1 MIVLDGAGIGA
12 LPDAVLYGDE
22 HSNTI
27 GNVAKRVSLAI
38 PTLRA
43 LGLGSL
49 VELGGSCPARPQAA
63 FGKMAEV
70 SAGKDSVTGHWEL
83 MGVTT
88 TQAFPV
94 FPDGFPESSIN
105 EFEQKIG
112 RSVMG
117 NVAASGTEIIQKL
130 GAEHLSTG
138 SPIVYTSADSVC
150 QIAAH
155 EDVIPVDLLY
165 RFCETAYDIMVEGIG
180 VARVIARPF
189 TGPIGSFERTAQR
202 RDFAQPPSGLTLL
215 DRVHAEGLPVVAI
228 GKVSDLFA
236 GRGIS
241 ESVQTGCDDEVMTA
255 LNSSMRKTTRG
266 LLVANCV
273 DFDTVYGHRND
284 VMGYAANLERFDRHL
299 LELLPYVGPNDLLV
313 ITADHGNDPT
323 TPGSD
328 HSREYVPLLVIG
340 RKIRNIDLGVRH
352 SFADVGQ
359 TLSQALGVSSVDS
372 GESFIDAL

>member
-49 VELGGSCPARPQAA
+49 VELGGSCPARRQAA
-63 FGKMAEV
+63 IGKMAEV

-88 TQAFPV
+88 THAFPV
-94 FPDGFPESSIN
+94 FPNGFPESSIN

-165 RFCETAYDIMVEGIG
+165 RFCETAYDVMVEGIG
-180 VARVIARPF
+180 VGRVIARPF
-189 TGPIGSFERTAQR
+189 TGPIGSFRRTAQR

-228 GKVSDLFA
+228 GKVSDLFT

-241 ESVQTGCDDEVMTA
+241 ESVHTDCDDEVMTA
-255 LNSSMRKTTRG
+255 LNSSMRKTTCG

-323 TPGSD
+323 TLGSD

>member
-12 LPDAVLYGDE
+12 LPDAGLYGDE

-27 GNVAKRVSLAI
+27 GNVAKRVTLAI
-38 PTLRA
+38 PTLRG

-49 VELGGSCPARPQAA
+49 VELGGSRPAKPQAA
-63 FGKMAEV
+63 IAKMAEV

-88 TQAFPV
+88 THAFPV
-94 FPDGFPESSIN
+94 FPNGFPESSIH

-117 NVAASGTEIIQKL
+117 NVAASGTEIIKKL

-165 RFCETAYDIMVEGIG
+165 RFCETAYDVMVEGIG
-180 VARVIARPF
+180 VGRVIARPF
-189 TGPIGSFERTAQR
+189 TGPIGSFRRTAQR

-241 ESVQTGCDDEVMTA
+241 ESVHTDCDDDVMTA
-255 LNSSMRKTTRG
+255 LNRSMRKTTRG

-284 VMGYAANLERFDRHL
+284 VVGYAANLERFDRHL
-299 LELLPYVGPNDLLV
+299 LELLPSVGPNDLLV

-328 HSREYVPLLVIG
+328 HSREYVPLLVVG
-340 RKIRNIDLGVRH
+340 RKIKNISLGVRH

-359 TLSQALGVSSVDS
+359 TLSQALGVPPVDS
-372 GESFIDAL
+372 GDSFIDAL

>member
-49 VELGGSCPARPQAA
+49 VELGGSCPARRQAA
-63 FGKMAEV
+63 IGKMAEV

-88 TQAFPV
+88 THAFPV
-94 FPDGFPESSIN
+94 FPNGFPESSIN

-117 NVAASGTEIIQKL
+117 NVAASGTEIIQKF

-165 RFCETAYDIMVEGIG
+165 RFCETAYDVMVEGIG
-180 VARVIARPF
+180 VGRVIARPF
-189 TGPIGSFERTAQR
+189 TGPIGSFRRTAQR

-241 ESVQTGCDDEVMTA
+241 ESVHTDCDDEVMTA
-255 LNSSMRKTTRG
+255 LNSSMRKTTCG

-284 VMGYAANLERFDRHL
+284 VVGYATNLERFDRHL
-299 LELLPYVGPNDLLV
+299 LELLPCVGPNDLLV

-323 TPGSD
+323 TLGSD
-328 HSREYVPLLVIG
+328 HSREYVPLLVVG

>member
-49 VELGGSCPARPQAA
+49 VELGGSCPARRQAA
-63 FGKMAEV
+63 
-70 SAGKDSVTGHWEL
+70 
-83 MGVTT
+83 
-88 TQAFPV
+88 
-94 FPDGFPESSIN
+94 
-105 EFEQKIG
+105 FEQKIG

-117 NVAASGTEIIQKL
+117 NVAASGTEIIQKF

-165 RFCETAYDIMVEGIG
+165 RFCETAYDVMVEGIG
-180 VARVIARPF
+180 VGRVIARPF
-189 TGPIGSFERTAQR
+189 TGPIGSFRRTAQR

-241 ESVQTGCDDEVMTA
+241 ESVHTDCDDEVMTA
-255 LNSSMRKTTRG
+255 LNNSMRKTTCG

-284 VMGYAANLERFDRHL
+284 VVGYAANLERFDRHL
-299 LELLPYVGPNDLLV
+299 LELLPCVGPNDLLV

-328 HSREYVPLLVIG
+328 HSREYVPLLVVG

>member
-49 VELGGSCPARPQAA
+49 VELGGSCPARRQAA
-63 FGKMAEV
+63 IGKMAEV

-88 TQAFPV
+88 THAFPV
-94 FPDGFPESSIN
+94 FPNGFPESSIN

-165 RFCETAYDIMVEGIG
+165 RFCETAYDVMVEGIG
-180 VARVIARPF
+180 VGRVIARPF
-189 TGPIGSFERTAQR
+189 TGPIGSFRRTAQR

-241 ESVQTGCDDEVMTA
+241 ESVHTDCDDEVMIA
-255 LNSSMRKTTRG
+255 LNSSMRKTTCG

-284 VMGYAANLERFDRHL
+284 VVGYATNLERFDRHL
-299 LELLPYVGPNDLLV
+299 LELLPCVGPNDLLV

-328 HSREYVPLLVIG
+328 HSREYVPLLVVG
-340 RKIRNIDLGVRH
+340 RKIRNVDLGVRH

>member
-12 LPDAVLYGDE
+12 LPDAGLYGDE

-27 GNVAKRVSLAI
+27 GNVAKRVTLAI
-38 PTLRA
+38 PTLRG

-49 VELGGSCPARPQAA
+49 VELGGSRPARPQAA
-63 FGKMAEV
+63 IAKMAEV

-88 TQAFPV
+88 THAFPV
-94 FPDGFPESSIN
+94 FPNGFPESSIH

-117 NVAASGTEIIQKL
+117 NVAASGTEIIKKL

-165 RFCETAYDIMVEGIG
+165 RFCETAYDVMVEGIG
-180 VARVIARPF
+180 VGRVIARPF
-189 TGPIGSFERTAQR
+189 TGPIGSFRRTAQR

-241 ESVQTGCDDEVMTA
+241 ESVHADCDDDVMTA
-255 LNSSMRKTTRG
+255 LNRSMRKTTRG

-284 VMGYAANLERFDRHL
+284 VVGYAANLERFDRHL
-299 LELLPYVGPNDLLV
+299 LELLPSVGPNDLLV

-328 HSREYVPLLVIG
+328 HSREYVPLLVVG
-340 RKIRNIDLGVRH
+340 RKIKNIDLGVRH

-359 TLSQALGVSSVDS
+359 TLSHALGVPPVDS
-372 GESFIDAL
+372 GDSFIDAL

>member
-49 VELGGSCPARPQAA
+49 VELGGSCPARRQAA
-63 FGKMAEV
+63 IGKMAEV

-88 TQAFPV
+88 THAFPV
-94 FPDGFPESSIN
+94 FPNGFPESSIN

-165 RFCETAYDIMVEGIG
+165 RFCETAYDVMVEGIG
-180 VARVIARPF
+180 VGRVIARPF
-189 TGPIGSFERTAQR
+189 TGPIGSFRRTAQR

-241 ESVQTGCDDEVMTA
+241 ESVHTDCDDEVMTA
-255 LNSSMRKTTRG
+255 LNNSMRKTTRG

-284 VMGYAANLERFDRHL
+284 VVGYATNLERFDRHL
-299 LELLPYVGPNDLLV
+299 LELLPCVGPNDLLV

-323 TPGSD
+323 TLGSD

>member
-49 VELGGSCPARPQAA
+49 VELGGSCPARRQAA
-63 FGKMAEV
+63 IGKMAEV

-88 TQAFPV
+88 THAFPV
-94 FPDGFPESSIN
+94 FPNGFPESSIN

-165 RFCETAYDIMVEGIG
+165 RFCETAYDVMVEGIG
-180 VARVIARPF
+180 VCRVIARPF
-189 TGPIGSFERTAQR
+189 TGPIGSFRRTAQR

-241 ESVQTGCDDEVMTA
+241 ESVHTDCDDEVMTA
-255 LNSSMRKTTRG
+255 LNNSMRKTTRG

-284 VMGYAANLERFDRHL
+284 VVGYATNLERFDRHL
-299 LELLPYVGPNDLLV
+299 LELLPCVGPNDLLV

-328 HSREYVPLLVIG
+328 HSREYVPLLVVG

>member
-49 VELGGSCPARPQAA
+49 VELGGFCPARRQAA
-63 FGKMAEV
+63 IGKMAEV

-88 TQAFPV
+88 THAFPV
-94 FPDGFPESSIN
+94 FPNGFPESSIK

-112 RSVMG
+112 RSVIG

-138 SPIVYTSADSVC
+138 SLIVYTSADSVC

-165 RFCETAYDIMVEGIG
+165 RFCETAYDVMVEGIG
-180 VARVIARPF
+180 VGRVIARPF
-189 TGPIGSFERTAQR
+189 TGPIGSFRRTAQR

-241 ESVQTGCDDEVMTA
+241 ESVHTDCDDEVMTA
-255 LNSSMRKTTRG
+255 LNNSMRKTTRG

-284 VMGYAANLERFDRHL
+284 VVGYAANLERFDRHL